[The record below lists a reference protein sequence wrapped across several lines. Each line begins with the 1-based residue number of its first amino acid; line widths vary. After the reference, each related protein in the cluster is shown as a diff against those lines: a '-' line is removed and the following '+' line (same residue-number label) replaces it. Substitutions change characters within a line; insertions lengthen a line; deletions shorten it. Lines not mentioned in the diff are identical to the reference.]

1 MFSTGIEPKL
11 RQRLI
16 DVFFKKY
23 TSFITHRIIVE
34 SNGRPLEK
42 LSHGQKGTVY
52 LRLQIAANLFTET
65 IVYDQPEDD
74 LDNKFITSELV
85 DIFRKIKK
93 YRQII
98 IVSHNANLV
107 VNADSEQVIV
117 AENEGGVL
125 QYKSGSLENP
135 EIRDSVC
142 NILEGGAEAFARRSK
157 KYSL

>member
-1 MFSTGIEPKL
+1 M
-11 RQRLI
+11 
-16 DVFFKKY
+16 
-23 TSFITHRIIVE
+23 
-34 SNGRPLEK
+34 
-42 LSHGQKGTVY
+42 
-52 LRLQIAANLFTET
+52 
-65 IVYDQPEDD
+65 
-74 LDNKFITSELV
+74 
-85 DIFRKIKK
+85 
-93 YRQII
+93 
-98 IVSHNANLV
+98 SHNANLV